1 MEARTYGVGGMYTV
15 EEMLELL
22 SLDVIDSKEVTPEV
36 DEELVTDYIM
46 IAGYSEE
53 DAYRA
58 ARAVAKYDNL

>member
-1 MEARTYGVGGMYTV
+1 MEDRKFGVDGMYTV

-22 SLDVIDSKEVTPEV
+22 SLNVIDAREVKPEV

-46 IAGYSEE
+46 IAGYSEV
-53 DAYRA
+53 DAYKA